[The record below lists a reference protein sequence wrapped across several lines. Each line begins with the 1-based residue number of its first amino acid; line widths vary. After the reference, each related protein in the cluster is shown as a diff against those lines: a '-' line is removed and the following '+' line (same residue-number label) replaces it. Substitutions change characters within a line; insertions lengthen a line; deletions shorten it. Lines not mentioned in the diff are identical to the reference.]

1 MSNATTNRAAINDL
15 KDSLYASRTIAA
27 IRSQI
32 AFERTEAKRYAK
44 AGKPAMVDACHRAV
58 SDLERRL
65 CAGA

>member
-15 KDSLYASRTIAA
+15 KDSLYASRAIAA
-27 IRSQI
+27 VRSQI
-32 AFERTEAKRYAK
+32 AFERAEAKRFAK
-44 AGKPAMVDACHRAV
+44 AGNAAMVDACNRAA